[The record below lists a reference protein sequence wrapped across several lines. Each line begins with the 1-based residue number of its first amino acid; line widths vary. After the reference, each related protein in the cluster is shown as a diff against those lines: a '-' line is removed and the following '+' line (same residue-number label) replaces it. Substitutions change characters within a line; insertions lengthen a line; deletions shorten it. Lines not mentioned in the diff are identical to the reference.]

1 MPSKS
6 KKETKEEAVVKEPVM
21 YVGPTAHKYGLIQN
35 TVYSGIPETAKPM
48 FDAVP
53 LAKNLIIMIK
63 DYAKAER
70 DINERKGITWQAFLA
85 VMNYT
90 EKTKI
95 GGI

>member
-1 MPSKS
+1 MPSK
-6 KKETKEEAVVKEPVM
+6 KKETKEEVVKEPVM
-21 YVGPTAHKYGLIQN
+21 YVGPTAHKFGLIQN

-48 FDAVP
+48 FYAVP

-90 EKTKI
+90 EKPKI

>member
-35 TVYSGIPETAKPM
+35 TVYSDIPETTKTL
-48 FDAVP
+48 FEAVP
-53 LAKNLIIMIK
+53 LAKNLIIRIR
-63 DYAKAER
+63 DYPKAEKS
-70 DINERKGITWQAFLA
+70 INERKGITWQAFLA
-85 VMNYT
+85 VMNYV
-90 EKTKI
+90 EKPKT

>member
-35 TVYSGIPETAKPM
+35 TVYSDIPETAKPM
-48 FDAVP
+48 FEAVP
-53 LAKNLIIMIK
+53 LAGNLIIRIK

-85 VMNYT
+85 VMNYVG
-90 EKTKI
+90 K
-95 GGI
+95 

>member
-35 TVYSGIPETAKPM
+35 TVYSDIPETAKTM
-48 FDAVP
+48 FEAVP

-70 DINERKGITWQAFLA
+70 DINEHRGIIWQAFLA
-85 VMNYT
+85 VMNYVG
-90 EKTKI
+90 K
-95 GGI
+95 